1 MNSSH
6 LFGPVSSRRLGRSL
20 GIDLVPFKTC
30 TYNCVYCE
38 CGATTHKTVQRQEF
52 FPVEEVL
59 SELFDFL
66 STSPRLDYVTFSG
79 SGEPTLSLSIG
90 EVIRFIKDRFP
101 AYPVAVLTNGS
112 LLSDPDVRRD
122 LLSADVVLPTLSTV
136 NKKTFQKIHRPVPEI
151 NTAEVFEGLI
161 QFRNEYT
168 GQIWLEVFIIPG
180 VNTSD
185 EELVGLHDAIREIR
199 PDRVQLNTLDRPGTE
214 DWVRPADPA
223 ELERIL
229 KIIDFSSAE
238 TVELP
243 DYPTLK
249 SQCAEDPAGQICE
262 MLKRRPCTIDDITAA
277 TGMHRVEVF
286 KLLREIAKT
295 KDLQE
300 KREDRG
306 IFYYF
311 RN

>member
-1 MNSSH
+1 MYSSH

-30 TYNCVYCE
+30 MYNCVYCE
-38 CGATTHKTVQRQEF
+38 CGATTHEIMQRQEF
-52 FPVEEVL
+52 FPVEDVL
-59 SELFDFL
+59 AELLAFL
-66 STSPRLDYVTFSG
+66 SASPSLDYITLSG
-79 SGEPTLSLSIG
+79 SGEPTLSRSIG

-101 AYPVAVLTNGS
+101 AYRVAVLTNGS

-122 LLSADVVLPTLSTV
+122 LLPTDVVLPTLSTV
-136 NKKTFQKIHRPVPEI
+136 NEKTFQKIHRPVPGI
-151 NTAEVFEGLI
+151 DTAEIIDRLI
-161 QFRNEYT
+161 QFRSEYT

-180 VNTSD
+180 INTSD
-185 EELVGLHDAIREIR
+185 DELAGLHDAIRKIR

-214 DWVRPADPA
+214 EWVRPADPA
-223 ELERIL
+223 ELERVL
-229 KIIDFSSAE
+229 KMIDFSSAE
-238 TVELP
+238 MVELP

-249 SQCAEDPAGQICE
+249 SQYADDLAGQVYE
-262 MLKRRPCTIDDITAA
+262 MLKRRPCTVDDITAA
-277 TGMHRVEVF
+277 TGMHRVEVL
-286 KLLREIAKT
+286 KLLREMAKT

>member
-1 MNSSH
+1 
-6 LFGPVSSRRLGRSL
+6 
-20 GIDLVPFKTC
+20 
-30 TYNCVYCE
+30 
-38 CGATTHKTVQRQEF
+38 
-52 FPVEEVL
+52 
-59 SELFDFL
+59 
-66 STSPRLDYVTFSG
+66 
-79 SGEPTLSLSIG
+79 
-90 EVIRFIKDRFP
+90 
-101 AYPVAVLTNGS
+101 VLTNGS

-151 NTAEVFEGLI
+151 NTVEVFEGLI

-249 SQCAEDPAGQICE
+249 SQCAEDTAGQVCE
-262 MLKRRPCTIDDITAA
+262 LLKRLPCTVDDITAV
-277 TGMHRVEVF
+277 TGMHHAEVHSSCGRWQRQKSFRRTGRTRVYF
-286 KLLREIAKT
+286 IIL
-295 KDLQE
+295 
-300 KREDRG
+300 G
-306 IFYYF
+306 ISVSG
-311 RN
+311 